1 MTGLSMKKS
10 VIRRKNYLR
19 NQIFKETTRTLCRNH
34 MSTSSFTR
42 NRKITFSDILLM
54 TLNKQG
60 RNTSFEIRDYEIN
73 KKGGQFVGYSD
84 EAYLKQRRQLNPEVF
99 KYLNKGYLRDF
110 YHEKRYVKKY
120 KGYVV
125 WAIDGSKEEIPNTKQ
140 NKTFFGIMPG
150 GKGKDKV
157 ARALMSGAYDVC
169 NNFGGIYR

>member
-1 MTGLSMKKS
+1 MKKS

-84 EAYLKQRRQLNPEVF
+84 EAYLKQRRILTKKFNAENF
-99 KYLNKGYLRDF
+99 KEIYHARWKIEEGYNSLKNKLKIEKFTGKLPIFIYQDMTKFVSVVRKNRNSTERRF
-110 YHEKRYVKKY
+110 IYSNKYHSNR
-120 KGYVV
+120 
-125 WAIDGSKEEIPNTKQ
+125 
-140 NKTFFGIMPG
+140 
-150 GKGKDKV
+150 
-157 ARALMSGAYDVC
+157 GAS
-169 NNFGGIYR
+169 F